1 MIKIKAVSSLE
12 KVLMTDNFYGFDQLR
27 TIKAARGERVSFQVL
42 IKNLYEKKRKV
53 YANVWVGDEFK
64 KYARVSRVGHVPV
77 RLATYLQDADD
88 NYISKEPG
96 LYPDVLFPITEKD
109 DIPCEIYNATSVMVT
124 IDLPKNIKSGKHTI
138 EVFARDNKSE
148 QTQSVK
154 VVLDVKKTV
163 MPKNDLLFTQW
174 FHCDSIASYFD
185 VPMMSKKHW
194 VLIEQF
200 IKTAARTGIT
210 MLLTPMFTPPLDTAV
225 GGERPTMQLVGVKKT
240 GEKYEFDFTL
250 LDKWFKLC
258 RKYGI
263 EYFEMSHLYTQW
275 GVTNCPKIVV
285 NEDGEDKKLF
295 GWHVDAHGDMYKN
308 FLSQFLPA
316 LTSHLKDL
324 GLAEKCY
331 FHISDEPSAKPEAP
345 DLENYR
351 KAREFISPYLKDF
364 KIMDALSNI
373 EFYKTGLVD
382 IPVCSTGHIDPFMEE
397 DINERWTYYCCGPV
411 GNNYSNRFLA
421 MPSWRTRV
429 IGIQMYANDIV
440 GFLQWGYNFYFSER
454 SKYKIDPYQITDG
467 DNSWPAG
474 DTFSVYPYKNGAI
487 ESLRT
492 VVFYDGIQDRML
504 LKALE
509 AKIGKDAVKDL
520 LTELADGNKI
530 TFRDYP
536 TDKAFIT
543 LVHDTVLDMLG

>member
-1 MIKIKAVSSLE
+1 MIKVKAVSMLE
-12 KVLMTDNFYGFDQLR
+12 KALMTDNFYGFDQLH

-42 IKNLYEKKRKV
+42 IKNIYEKKRKLYTRV
-53 YANVWVGDEFK
+53 RVGDEFK
-64 KYARVSRVGHVPV
+64 KYARVARVGHVPV
-77 RLATYLQDADD
+77 QLATTHHRCDE
-88 NYISKEPG
+88 NYISKDPG
-96 LYPDVLFPITEKD
+96 LFPDVLYPITETD
-109 DIPCEIYNATSVMVT
+109 DIPCGYQVVT
-124 IDLPKNIKSGKHTI
+124 AVCVVIDLPRNIKSGKHTI
-138 EVFARDNKSE
+138 EVFVTDDHATE
-148 QTQSVK
+148 HPVK
-154 VVLDVKKTV
+154 IELDVKKTV
-163 MPKNDLLFTQW
+163 MPKNDLIFTQW
-174 FHCDSIASYFD
+174 FHCDSIASYFN

-194 VLIEQF
+194 VLIEHF

-210 MLLTPMFTPPLDTAV
+210 MLLTPMFTPPLDTLV
-225 GGERPTMQLVGVKKT
+225 GGERPTMQLVGVKKN
-240 GEKYEFDFTL
+240 GEKYDFDFTL

-258 RKYGI
+258 KKYGI

-316 LTSHLKDL
+316 LTSHLKEL
-324 GLAEKCY
+324 GIADKCY
-331 FHISDEPSAKPEAP
+331 FHISDEPSADPEKP

-373 EFYKTGLVD
+373 DFYETGLVD
-382 IPVCSTGHIDPFMEE
+382 IPVCSTGHIEPFMEK
-397 DINERWTYYCCGPV
+397 DIDERWTYYCCGPTDQ
-411 GNNYSNRFLA
+411 NYSNRFIA
-421 MPSWRTRV
+421 MPSCRTRV

-440 GFLQWGYNFYFSER
+440 GFLQWGYNFYYSER
-454 SKYKIDPYQITDG
+454 SRYKIDPYQITDG
-467 DNSWPAG
+467 DHSWPAG
-474 DTFSVYPYKNGAI
+474 DPFSVYPYENGAI

-492 VVFYDGIQDRML
+492 VVFYDAIQDRML

-509 AKIGKDAVKDL
+509 AKIGKDAVKAK
-520 LTELADGNKI
+520 LTELANGEKI
-530 TFRDYP
+530 TFKDYP

>member
-1 MIKIKAVSSLE
+1 MIQIKAISSLE
-12 KVLMTDNFYGFDQLR
+12 KVMMTDDYYGVDQLR
-27 TIKAARGERVSFQVL
+27 TIKAARGERVSFQLL
-42 IKNLYEKKRKV
+42 INNLYEKKRKV

-64 KYARVSRVGHVPV
+64 KYARVARVGHVPV
-77 RLATYLQDADD
+77 RLATYLANADN

-96 LYPDVLFPITEKD
+96 LYPDVLYPVTETD
-109 DIPCEIYNATSVMVT
+109 DIPCEIYNATAVMIT
-124 IDLPKNIKSGKHTI
+124 IDLPKNIKSGKHVI

-154 VVLDVKKTV
+154 IALDVKKAV
-163 MPKNDLLFTQW
+163 MPKNDLIFTQW
-174 FHCDSIASYFD
+174 FHCDSIASYFN

-210 MLLTPMFTPPLDTAV
+210 MLLTPMFTPPLDTLV
-225 GGERPTMQLVGVKKT
+225 GGERPTMQLVGVKKI

-258 RKYGI
+258 QKYGI

-275 GVTNCPKIVV
+275 GVVNCPKIVV

-308 FLSQFLPA
+308 FLSQYLPA
-316 LTSHLKDL
+316 LTAHLKEL
-324 GLAEKCY
+324 GIADKCY
-331 FHISDEPSAKPEAP
+331 FHISDEPSVKPDTP

-382 IPVCSTGHIDPFMEE
+382 TPIPSTSHIDEFLEE
-397 DINERWTYYCCGPV
+397 DIKERWTYYCCGPV
-411 GNNYSNRFLA
+411 GHNYSNRFLA

-429 IGIQMYANDIV
+429 IGIQMYANDIA
-440 GFLQWGYNFYFSER
+440 GFLQWGYNFYYSER

-474 DTFSVYPYKNGAI
+474 DPFSVYPYNNGAI

-492 VVFYDGIQDRML
+492 VVFYDAIQDRML

-509 AKIGKDAVKDL
+509 AKIGKDAVNEM
-520 LTELADGNKI
+520 LTNLADGNKI

>member
-1 MIKIKAVSSLE
+1 MIKIKAVSMLE
-12 KVLMTDNFYGFDQLR
+12 KARMTDNFYGIDQLR
-27 TIKAARGERVSFQVL
+27 TLKAARGERVSFQLL
-42 IKNLYEKKRKV
+42 IKNLSEKRRKV

-64 KYARVSRVGHVPV
+64 KYARVARVGHVPV
-77 RLATYLQDADD
+77 RLAAYADRSD
-88 NYISKEPG
+88 ENYISKEPG
-96 LYPDVLFPITEKD
+96 LYPDVLYPITEKD
-109 DIPCEIYNATSVMVT
+109 DIPCEIDNITSVCIT
-124 IDLPKNIKSGKHTI
+124 LDLPKNIKSGKHTV
-138 EVFARDNKSE
+138 EVFAYDNKSE
-148 QTQSVK
+148 LTQSVK
-154 VVLDVKKTV
+154 VVLDIKKTV
-163 MPKNDLLFTQW
+163 MPKNDLIFTQW
-174 FHCDSIASYFD
+174 FHCDSIASHFN

-194 VLIEQF
+194 LLIERF

-210 MLLTPMFTPPLDTAV
+210 MILTPMFTPPLDTTV
-225 GGERPTMQLVGVKKT
+225 GGERPTMQLVGVKKN

-250 LDKWFKLC
+250 LDKWFRLC
-258 RKYGI
+258 KKYGI

-275 GVTNCPKIVV
+275 GAANCPKIVV

-324 GLAEKCY
+324 GIADKCY
-331 FHISDEPSAKPEAP
+331 FHISDEPSANPEKP

-373 EFYKTGLVD
+373 DFYQTGLVD
-382 IPVCSTGHIDPFMEE
+382 IPVCSTSHIDPFMEE
-397 DINERWTYYCCGPV
+397 DIDERWTYYCCGP
-411 GNNYSNRFLA
+411 GHSNYSNRFIA
-421 MPSWRTRV
+421 MPSCRTRV

-440 GFLQWGYNFYFSER
+440 GFLQWGYNFYYSER

-474 DTFSVYPYKNGAI
+474 DTFSVYPYNDDAI
-487 ESLRT
+487 ESIRT
-492 VVFYDGIQDRML
+492 VVFYDGLQDRML

-509 AKIGKDAVKDL
+509 QKIGKDAVKKL
-520 LTELADGNKI
+520 LTDLADGNKI
-530 TFRDYP
+530 TFKDYP

>member
-1 MIKIKAVSSLE
+1 MIKVKAVSMLE
-12 KVLMTDNFYGFDQLR
+12 KALSTDNFYSFDQLR
-27 TIKAARGERVSFQVL
+27 TIKAAKGERVSFQIL
-42 IKNLYEKKRKV
+42 IKNVYEKKRKV
-53 YANVWVGDEFK
+53 YATVSVCDEFK
-64 KYARVSRVGHVPV
+64 KYAHLSRVGHVPV
-77 RLATYLQDADD
+77 RLPVYAERCDD

-96 LYPDVLFPITEKD
+96 LFPDVLYPISETDEV
-109 DIPCEIYNATSVMVT
+109 PCEIYTITSVCVT
-124 IDLPKNIKSGKHTI
+124 IDLPKNIKSGKHVI
-138 EVFARDNKSE
+138 EVTVNDDHNEVPKIAKII
-148 QTQSVK
+148 
-154 VVLDVKKTV
+154 LDVKKTV
-163 MPKNDLLFTQW
+163 MPKNDLIFTQW

-194 VLIEQF
+194 VLIERF

-210 MLLTPMFTPPLDTAV
+210 MLLTPMFTPPLDTLV
-225 GGERPTMQLVGVKKT
+225 GGERPTMQLVGVKKN

-258 RKYGI
+258 HKYGI

-308 FLSQFLPA
+308 FLSQYLPA
-316 LTSHLKDL
+316 LTAHLKEL
-324 GLAEKCY
+324 GIADKCY
-331 FHISDEPSAKPEAP
+331 FHISDEPSADPEKP

-351 KAREFISPYLKDF
+351 KAREFVSPYLKDF
-364 KIMDALSNI
+364 KIMDALSKI
-373 EFYKTGLVD
+373 DFYETGLVD
-382 IPVCSTGHIDPFMEE
+382 IPVCSNNHIEPFMEQ
-397 DINERWTYYCCGPV
+397 DIKERWTYYCCGQ
-411 GNNYSNRFLA
+411 GNKNVSNRFLA
-421 MPSWRTRV
+421 MPSCRNR
-429 IGIQMYANDIV
+429 ILGIQMYANDIV
-440 GFLQWGYNFYFSER
+440 GFLQWGYNFYYSER
-454 SKYKIDPYQITDG
+454 SRYKIDPYQITDG

-474 DTFSVYPYKNGAI
+474 DPFSVYPYKEDAI
-487 ESLRT
+487 ESIRT

-509 AKIGKDAVKDL
+509 SKIGKDAVKEM

-530 TFRDYP
+530 TFSDYP

>member
-42 IKNLYEKKRKV
+42 IKNLYEKRRKV

-77 RLATYLQDADD
+77 RLATYIQRSDD
-88 NYISKEPG
+88 NYLSKDPG
-96 LYPDVLFPITEKD
+96 LYPDVLYPITEKD

-138 EVFARDNKSE
+138 EVFAKDNKTE

-154 VVLDVKKTV
+154 VTLDVKKTV
-163 MPKNDLLFTQW
+163 MPKNDLIFTQW

-225 GGERPTMQLVGVKKT
+225 GGERPTMQLVGVKKN

-258 RKYGI
+258 KKYGI

-316 LTSHLKDL
+316 LTAHLKDL
-324 GLAEKCY
+324 GIADKCY
-331 FHISDEPSAKPEAP
+331 FHISDEPSASPEKP

-373 EFYKTGLVD
+373 DFYKTGLVD
-382 IPVCSTGHIDPFMEE
+382 IPVCSTEHIDPFMEE
-397 DINERWTYYCCGPV
+397 DIDERWTYYCCGPTDQ
-411 GNNYSNRFLA
+411 NYSNRFIA
-421 MPSWRTRV
+421 MPSCRTRV

-474 DTFSVYPYKNGAI
+474 DTFSVYPYNNGAI

-509 AKIGKDAVKDL
+509 AKIGKDKVKEL

>member
-12 KVLMTDNFYGFDQLR
+12 KALATDNFYGFDQLR
-27 TIKAARGERVSFQVL
+27 SIKAARGERVSFQVL

-77 RLATYLQDADD
+77 RLATYLQRSDD

-96 LYPDVLFPITEKD
+96 LYPDVLYPITEKD
-109 DIPCEIYNATSVMVT
+109 DIPCEIYTITSVLIT

-138 EVFARDNKSE
+138 EVFAYDNKTE

-154 VVLDVKKTV
+154 VTLEVKKTV
-163 MPKNDLLFTQW
+163 MPKNDLIFTQW

-194 VLIEQF
+194 YLIEQF

-225 GGERPTMQLVGVKKT
+225 GGERPTMQLVRVEKH

-258 RKYGI
+258 KKYGI

-316 LTSHLKDL
+316 LTAHLKDL
-324 GLAEKCY
+324 GIADKCY
-331 FHISDEPSAKPEAP
+331 FHISDEPSASPEKP

-373 EFYKTGLVD
+373 DFYQTGLVD
-382 IPVCSTGHIDPFMEE
+382 IPVCSTEHIDPFMEE
-397 DINERWTYYCCGPV
+397 DIDERWTYYCCGPTDQ
-411 GNNYSNRFLA
+411 NYSNRFIA
-421 MPSWRTRV
+421 MPSCRTRV

-474 DTFSVYPYKNGAI
+474 DTFSVYPYNNGAI
-487 ESLRT
+487 ESIRT

-509 AKIGKDAVKDL
+509 AKIGKDAVKEM
-520 LTELADGNKI
+520 LTNLADGNKI